1 MDQSE
6 ASLVALTRFAL
17 HLLAHIEGVETLLVQ
32 KELAT
37 KQEIREA
44 IAKAEKQLDLFA
56 RGIPRPGTTDFE
68 TALTKLLENL
78 QGRRLAE
85 RLR

>member
-6 ASLVALTRFAL
+6 ASLVALTRFAI
-17 HLLAHIEGVETLLVQ
+17 HLLAHIEGMETLFVQ

-44 IAKAEKQLDLFA
+44 IAKAEGQLDLFA
-56 RGIPRPGTTDFE
+56 RGIPRPGTTDFDS
-68 TALTKLLENL
+68 ALARLLETL
-78 QGRRLAE
+78 QVKRLAD

>member
-17 HLLAHIEGVETLLVQ
+17 HLLAHVEGLETLLVQ
-32 KELAT
+32 EELVT

-44 IAKAEKQLDLFA
+44 IAKAEGQLDLFA
-56 RGIPRPGTTDFE
+56 RGIPRPGTTDFDS
-68 TALTKLLENL
+68 ALARLLETL
-78 QGRRLAE
+78 QGKRLAD

>member
-6 ASLVALTRFAL
+6 ASLVVLTRFAL
-17 HLLAHIEGVETLLVQ
+17 HLLAHVEGLETLLVQ
-32 KELAT
+32 KELVT

-44 IAKAEKQLDLFA
+44 IAKAEGQLDLFA
-56 RGIPRPGTTDFE
+56 RGVPRPGTTGFDSALARILE
-68 TALTKLLENL
+68 TL
-78 QGRRLAE
+78 QGKRLAD

>member
-17 HLLAHIEGVETLLVQ
+17 HLLAHIEGLETLLVQ
-32 KELAT
+32 KEVAT

-44 IAKAEKQLDLFA
+44 IAKAQGQLDHFA
-56 RGIPRPGTTDFE
+56 QGIPRPGTTDFE
-68 TALTKLLENL
+68 SALTRLLESL
-78 QGRRLAE
+78 QGRRLAD